1 MIFLNSN
8 ITIDNSHVLA
18 VLSLR
23 PLSLADFS
31 SLCSFFPLYFL
42 DPPPFASP
50 LPFITSILTLIT
62 TVVLLPDRAS
72 GIFSLTLSDSS
83 PPLSWNSN
91 FWGSFVL
98 FRLSYLYL
106 MWQRLSKNPI
116 INVEA
121 KIFNLFACSRSF
133 PWFQESPGNH
143 TWSIH
148 TPHLR

>member
-1 MIFLNSN
+1 ML
-8 ITIDNSHVLA
+8 L
-18 VLSLR
+18 
-23 PLSLADFS
+23 FS
-31 SLCSFFPLYFL
+31 SLFFRS
-42 DPPPFASP
+42 PPFASP

-62 TVVLLPDRAS
+62 TVVLLPERAS

-121 KIFNLFACSRSF
+121 KIFKLFACSRSF
-133 PWFQESPGNH
+133 PWLQESLENH
-143 TWSIH
+143 SGLSMHH
-148 TPHLR
+148 TSGKLASYLFHRN